1 MAVPATP
8 PTSIAPRLTERG
20 TAPQQTQ
27 PSPMRTASSA
37 VSAGIGT
44 LTGLLPH
51 ALHHVTLVAGAA
63 LVTGL
68 LGNLLIGL
76 VGLALSVPLL
86 RRLHRRFHTWRAPA
100 IAVAAFV
107 AAFSI
112 SALVIGPA
120 LLNTDTPS
128 PGDAPT
134 QIDHEA
140 HHGS

>member
-1 MAVPATP
+1 MAVPTTP
-8 PTSIAPRLTERG
+8 PTSIAPRLTQG
-20 TAPQQTQ
+20 GAAPRQTQ
-27 PSPMRTASSA
+27 PSLMRTAWSA

-51 ALHHVTLVAGAA
+51 VLHHATLVAGAA

-68 LGNLLIGL
+68 LGNLFFGL

-86 RRLHRRFHTWRAPA
+86 RRLYRRFHTWRAPA

-120 LLNTDTPS
+120 LLNSDTPS
-128 PGDAPT
+128 PADAPA

-140 HHGS
+140 HHGG